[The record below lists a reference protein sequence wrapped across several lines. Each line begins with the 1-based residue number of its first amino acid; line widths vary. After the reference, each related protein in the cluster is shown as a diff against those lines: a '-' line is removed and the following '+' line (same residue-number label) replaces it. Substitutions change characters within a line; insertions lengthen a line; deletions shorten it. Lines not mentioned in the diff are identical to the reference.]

1 MDLDGL
7 KKKLNL
13 IKQRFSKKP
22 DEGQSIP
29 ANWVPELIKKETT
42 DIQEDG
48 TVKVVYEV
56 KKTKWFIARR
66 VKRFICFILIVV
78 NFIML
83 VTCFFV
89 KGGIMSPFFFFNT
102 VFLADYFWQS
112 RPQPLEE
119 YR

>member
-1 MDLDGL
+1 MDLDSWL
-7 KKKLNL
+7 KKLK
-13 IKQRFSKKP
+13 KRFSRKP
-22 DEGQSIP
+22 DEGEPIP
-29 ANWVPELIKKETT
+29 ENWVPELIKKQGAEVMP
-42 DIQEDG
+42 DG
-48 TVKVVYEV
+48 TLKVVYEE

-66 VKRFICFILIVV
+66 VKRFICFVLIVV

-89 KGGIMSPFFFFNT
+89 EGGIMSPFFLFNT
-102 VFLADYFWQS
+102 VFLADYFWKS